1 MKANIDDLKVVKSIP
16 KFYNNTDSYHLL
28 GDEKHKEDGWRDVV
42 KPDLE
47 ANEKLGNIY
56 FDKENDVITYEI
68 IIKSELEINNET
80 RKAIR
85 SIYQRAHEIKG
96 NDIYQ
101 EFRVDLIIA
110 LQKGD
115 IDNNKLFE
123 IEDLLEPV
131 YSRLKNGN
139 WKTALFIINQIETED
154 SVLLSYKNEA
164 LEDIQDYINNNY

>member
-16 KFYNNTDSYHLL
+16 EFYNGTDAYH
-28 GDEKHKEDGWRDVV
+28 KSKTHYEDGWRDVI
-42 KPDLE
+42 KPEITSKQKRGEVYYDE
-47 ANEKLGNIY
+47 
-56 FDKENDVITYEI
+56 ENDVITYEI
-68 IIKSELEINNET
+68 IDKSDTEIENET

-154 SVLLSYKNEA
+154 PVLLSYKNEA